1 MKSLIFGR
9 VTEDNFHSD
18 IVGAMAP
25 GEEILCR
32 VEQPR
37 LLKSLFNPAS
47 MYITSSRIIRR
58 DSRLFGLIS
67 FCIDYPLGG
76 EILSCTVE
84 HGLFFSSFRATFR
97 FSNESIFISK
107 IPKKGAML
115 LQQKVRH
122 PFSYR
127 HVEYAV
133 DDSDPDMI
141 IEALRCK
148 LKKKVAKV

>member
-1 MKSLIFGR
+1 MFGR
-9 VTEDNFHSD
+9 VTEDKFHSD

-47 MYITSSRIIRR
+47 MYITSNRIIRR
-58 DSRLFGLIS
+58 DSRLFGLVTS
-67 FCIDYPLGG
+67 CIDYPLGS
-76 EILSCTVE
+76 EILSCEVE

-97 FSNESIFISK
+97 FSKDAIMISK
-107 IPKKGAML
+107 IPKEGAML

-122 PFSYR
+122 PFSYKN
-127 HVEYAV
+127 VEYAV
-133 DDSDPDMI
+133 DGSDPDMVV
-141 IEALRCK
+141 EALRCK
-148 LKKKVAKV
+148 IKKKVANI